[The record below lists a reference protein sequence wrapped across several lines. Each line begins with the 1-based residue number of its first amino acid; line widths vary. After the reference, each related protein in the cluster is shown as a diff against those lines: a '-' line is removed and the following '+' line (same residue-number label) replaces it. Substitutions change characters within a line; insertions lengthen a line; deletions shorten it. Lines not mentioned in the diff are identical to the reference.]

1 MNEVVSADDGRKYK
15 TQVAR
20 PGARPGDP
28 SEANGDPKRDARA
41 AKDAQKMCKRVPR
54 GPREGNGRPKRDT
67 RAAKDAQEGL
77 KTDQASQERPTGAQ
91 KGTLER
97 PRTPK
102 RGSKGTQVVPKGAP
116 WCTRGFIYGKMCF
129 EVGTQIVFL
138 GMEAT

>member
-41 AKDAQKMCKRVPR
+41 AKDAQQMCKRVPR
-54 GPREGNGRPKRDT
+54 SPREANGHPKRDT

-77 KTDQASQERPTGAQ
+77 KTDPSV
-91 KGTLER
+91 
-97 PRTPK
+97 PREANVRPK
-102 RGSKGTQVVPKGAP
+102 RDTRAAKDAQDGLQRDPSGPKGRPLVHP
-116 WCTRGFIYGKMCF
+116 WVHLG
-129 EVGTQIVFL
+129 ENVF
-138 GMEAT
+138 

>member
-41 AKDAQKMCKRVPR
+41 AKDAQQMCKRVPR

-77 KTDQASQERPTGAQ
+77 KRDPSV
-91 KGTLER
+91 
-97 PRTPK
+97 PREANG
-102 RGSKGTQVVPKGAP
+102 RPKGPKWSQRAP
-116 WCTRGFIYGKMCF
+116 PGAPVGSFRGKCVLKWAHKSSFWAWRQPK
-129 EVGTQIVFL
+129 
-138 GMEAT
+138 